1 MISFKFWI
9 PNFKMYKELFAND
22 SYAFSTFRDKDGDL
36 TVREKMMVELKA
48 VENINLIM
56 TRYGDIFIL

>member
-36 TVREKMMVELKA
+36 TVREK
-48 VENINLIM
+48 
-56 TRYGDIFIL
+56 